1 MDENVR
7 MNWMIACF
15 RKYNGKEQGDSE
27 YVHNNYTT
35 ITYTPEVSFLKV
47 ICHFQF
53 VPKTLKQQYL
63 ITNNPGCISPEVVDG
78 SYINAICVKAS
89 NA

>member
-1 MDENVR
+1 

-78 SYINAICVKAS
+78 SYINAICGKAS
-89 NA
+89 MA

>member
-47 ICHFQF
+47 IRHFQF
-53 VPKTLKQQYL
+53 VPKH
-63 ITNNPGCISPEVVDG
+63 
-78 SYINAICVKAS
+78 
-89 NA
+89 